1 MLKGAGRRPPPLVV
15 HGVQGGEGVPQLVH
29 GGHALEAEAASDVLD
44 GSLAGDQDVLVV
56 EFGEHAQRRVR
67 HHNLEHNRRWLN
79 VELDLPRLF
88 GLLCTAVLIG

>member
-1 MLKGAGRRPPPLVV
+1 
-15 HGVQGGEGVPQLVH
+15 
-29 GGHALEAEAASDVLD
+29 
-44 GSLAGDQDVLVV
+44 VLVV